1 VPDPEVNRAAEK
13 LAAEKV
19 AAEKTAAEKAA
30 AEKAEAERAVAEK
43 AAAAKE
49 AAEKLAI
56 SQQQARERELRE
68 RLAAEERRVALSA
81 SAAQWQQALR
91 AHIERQWRRPPSAA
105 AGLRCVVW
113 VDQVSGGEVVSVRMG
128 ECNGD
133 EAVRQ
138 SIESAVYRASPLP
151 PPPDPA
157 LFERRLELIFAPN
170 D

>member
-1 VPDPEVNRAAEK
+1 VPDPKLNRAAEK

-19 AAEKTAAEKAA
+19 AAEKAA
-30 AEKAEAERAVAEK
+30 AEKAEAEKVAMEK
-43 AAAAKE
+43 VAAAKE
-49 AAEKLAI
+49 AAEKLAL

-68 RLAAEERRVALSA
+68 RLAAEERRVALSGSA

-91 AHIERQWRRPPSAA
+91 AHIERQWRRPPGAA
-105 AGLRCVVW
+105 AGLRCVVL
-113 VDQVSGGEVVSVRMG
+113 VDQVPGGEVVSVRMG